1 MKPEI
6 MFPTCCRLQGHAQIA
21 ADLKKGSRKAILE
34 YMFLIKSQERSVVEG
49 GIRDLHEIVDI
60 LLSTAYAALE

>member
-6 MFPTCCRLQGHAQIA
+6 MFPTCSRLWGRAQNA

-49 GIRDLHEIVDI
+49 SIHDLHEIVDI
-60 LLSTAYAALE
+60 LLSTACAALE

>member
-6 MFPTCCRLQGHAQIA
+6 MFPTCSRLRGCAQIA
-21 ADLKKGSRKAILE
+21 ADSKKGSRKAILE

-49 GIRDLHEIVDI
+49 GIHDLHEIVDI
-60 LLSTAYAALE
+60 LLSTAYVALE

>member
-6 MFPTCCRLQGHAQIA
+6 MFPTRRRLQGRAQKA

-34 YMFLIKSQERSVVEG
+34 YMFLIKSQEWSVVEG
-49 GIRDLHEIVDI
+49 GIHDLHEIVDI
-60 LLSTAYAALE
+60 LLSTVCAALE

>member
-6 MFPTCCRLQGHAQIA
+6 MFPTCSRLRRRAQNA

-49 GIRDLHEIVDI
+49 SIHDLHGIVDI
-60 LLSTAYAALE
+60 LLSTACAALE